1 MLFMIQSDRKGLE
14 VTPPSLWIL
23 INQGR
28 TFKSLTK
35 DEIQLGSLKKSITN
49 DF

>member
-28 TFKSLTK
+28 TFKSLFLKTK
-35 DEIQLGSLKKSITN
+35 YNWDL
-49 DF
+49 